1 MSIAGCSK
9 TARAAGVAAWHARGK
24 GHAERQVWCRYKN
37 ISPGPFTSPG
47 TSRKALP
54 LSSRLQL
61 RNKASVMFIA
71 RPTSAEVFSA

>member
-1 MSIAGCSK
+1 MLIARRSK

-37 ISPGPFTSPG
+37 ISPGFVTSPG

-54 LSSRLQL
+54 LS
-61 RNKASVMFIA
+61 
-71 RPTSAEVFSA
+71 